1 MLAQK
6 NKSFLYSDHNVPLLA
21 EVFYPKGIV
30 MNRSVFSAALAVSV
44 LAAGAAFAGEQG
56 PYGPFYMGA
65 RAGVSFQKID
75 NLENALGDATVSK
88 DNESNAV
95 GVFGVALGYD
105 FQQLG
110 APIRAE
116 IEYSY
121 RSDFDYDADPLF
133 SNAAVTTSATSNLN
147 SHTVMLNAYYDI
159 DTGTRF
165 TPYVGGG
172 LGVAINRTKATAS
185 ALGQSA
191 SGSKTKT
198 NLAWSLAAGVG
209 YAFDA
214 NWVAELGYRYIDL
227 GKAAYGDSD
236 ISILTSDNVTAH
248 EVLAG
253 LRYRF

>member
-1 MLAQK
+1 
-6 NKSFLYSDHNVPLLA
+6 
-21 EVFYPKGIV
+21 

-44 LAAGAAFAGEQG
+44 LAAGAAFAGEQS

-65 RAGVSFQKID
+65 RAGVSFQKVD
-75 NLENALGDATVSK
+75 SPKSSALDSVLGEGAAAAAVLGGG
-88 DNESNAV
+88 ESNTV
-95 GVFGVALGYD
+95 GVFGVNIGYD
-105 FQQLG
+105 FKQIG
-110 APIRAE
+110 APVRAE

-121 RSDFDYDADPLF
+121 RTDFGYDRHYDDGTNAGSVTSD
-133 SNAAVTTSATSNLN
+133 LN

-159 DTGTRF
+159 VTGTRF

-172 LGVAINRTKATAS
+172 LGVAINRTDGT
-185 ALGQSA
+185 L
-191 SGSKTKT
+191 SGPIADSQGVAGSGSSKTKT
-198 NLAWSLAAGVG
+198 SFAWSLAAGVG

-227 GKAAYGDSD
+227 GKVVYGSGELGRIAASD
-236 ISILTSDNVTAH
+236 DVTAH